1 MFNKSKRKI
10 YLINPKFQLRFILFS
25 VSVSLLGMSVFFAS
39 IKYFFWSF
47 KQMGE
52 EFGISKSHIFFRFID
67 DQNYK
72 MNLLFLTS
80 AILVLAISSI
90 GALFLSHRVAG
101 PIHRMTSHLKA
112 TSENELIADVKFR
125 KNDEFI
131 ELQDA
136 FNEFAK
142 KIKSK

>member
-1 MFNKSKRKI
+1 MFNKSKRKN

-25 VSVSLLGMSVFFAS
+25 VSVSILGMSVFFAT

-47 KQMGE
+47 KNMGE
-52 EFGISKSHIFFRFID
+52 EFGISKDHIFFRFID
-67 DQNYK
+67 DQNYN
-72 MNLLFLTS
+72 MNLLFLIS
-80 AILVLAISSI
+80 AILVLAVSSI

-101 PIHRMTSHLKA
+101 PIYRMTSHLR
-112 TSENELIADVKFR
+112 SLNENNNITDVKFR

-142 KIKSK
+142 KFKS